1 MKYEDCWRFPWP
13 YLVHMSHSGRKEMER
28 DIRRG
33 RERKKA
39 RVLPAW
45 GIRMQLG
52 PTPPPPIS
60 TPKGFLEHLFSLQGS
75 CSPTYSSAIPGHLL
89 GLSIFCYRQRTG
101 RKSLFPVNRGRENY
115 SYYCFDNGSPP
126 WSSYHGSFLTG
137 SGSELPALGRNS
149 SQGVPGE
156 SWKPW
161 WLCIR
166 CLMA

>member
-1 MKYEDCWRFPWP
+1 
-13 YLVHMSHSGRKEMER
+13 MSHSGKKDLER
-28 DIRRG
+28 DKGRW

-39 RVLPAW
+39 RSVSCIKNQDTLRLPSPHP
-45 GIRMQLG
+45 I
-52 PTPPPPIS
+52 TPPQGS
-60 TPKGFLEHLFSLQGS
+60 LECLFSVQGS
-75 CSPTYSSAIPGHLL
+75 YSPKYSSAIPGHLL
-89 GLSIFCYRQRTG
+89 GLSIFCYSHRTG

-126 WSSYHGSFLTG
+126 WSLYHGSFLT
-137 SGSELPALGRNS
+137 SIRSELPALCRNS

-156 SWKPW
+156 SWKPR